1 MQNFANSLI
10 YWFEGQK
17 RDLPWRKKRSS
28 YHVWISEIILQQT
41 KVAQGNSYFKRFIEL
56 FPDIKTLAKAQ
67 EREVLKAWEG
77 LGYYSRARNLHASA
91 KQIMDKY
98 DGIFPTSYKDIISLK
113 GVGPYTAGAILSFS
127 QNLPYPAIDG
137 NTIRVI
143 SRIFEIDTP
152 SHIKETTKQMEC
164 IIKELYKYGSP
175 REVNEAIIELGALIC
190 SPKNPQC
197 KLCPISDTC
206 IAYNKNIID
215 KLPVIKKKTPPK
227 TRELNFLI
235 IDGPDNTTYIEERS
249 GKDIWKGL
257 YTPMMIEENNMDR
270 LTKQVGLIIEGVK
283 KIHKFDYIEHKL
295 THQTLKI
302 TIWRGST
309 EIKSSHLIPKEEIK
323 EFPTAK
329 PFIEL
334 FKKSMN

>member
-10 YWFEGQK
+10 SWFEGQK

-41 KVAQGNSYFKRFIEL
+41 KVAQGNSFFKRFIER
-56 FPDIKTLAKAQ
+56 FPDIKTLANAQ
-67 EREVLKAWEG
+67 EKEILKAWEG

-91 KQIMDKY
+91 KQIIDKY

-127 QNLPYPAIDG
+127 QDLPYPAIDG

-143 SRIFEIDTP
+143 SRIFEINTP
-152 SHIKETTKQMEC
+152 SHLKETTKQMED

-175 REVNEAIIELGALIC
+175 RNVNEAIIELGALIC
-190 SPKNPQC
+190 LPKKPQC
-197 KLCPISDTC
+197 KWCPISETC
-206 IAYNKNIID
+206 VAYNKNIID
-215 KLPVIKKKTPPK
+215 RLPVVKKKAPPK
-227 TRELNFLI
+227 IRELDFLI
-235 IDGPDNTTYIEERS
+235 IDGPDNTTYIEERK

-257 YTPMMIEENNMDR
+257 YTPMLFDKNKMDS
-270 LTKQVGLIIEGVK
+270 LDKQTDLIIEDLNN
-283 KIHKFDYIEHKL
+283 IHKFDYIEHKL

-309 EIKSSHLIPKEEIK
+309 RVKSSHLIPKEEVK
-323 EFPTAK
+323 TFPTAK